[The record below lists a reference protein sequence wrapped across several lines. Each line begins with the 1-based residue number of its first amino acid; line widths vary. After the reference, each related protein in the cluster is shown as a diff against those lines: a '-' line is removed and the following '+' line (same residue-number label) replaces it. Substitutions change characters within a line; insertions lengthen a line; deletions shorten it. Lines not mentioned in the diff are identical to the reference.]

1 LFLQL
6 LVLVLV
12 LALLGLLLQQRERR
26 IAMSFNQ
33 FSYHGSAI
41 ENFDMI

>member
-12 LALLGLLLQQRERR
+12 LVLLLQQSEHR

-41 ENFDMI
+41 ENFDMM